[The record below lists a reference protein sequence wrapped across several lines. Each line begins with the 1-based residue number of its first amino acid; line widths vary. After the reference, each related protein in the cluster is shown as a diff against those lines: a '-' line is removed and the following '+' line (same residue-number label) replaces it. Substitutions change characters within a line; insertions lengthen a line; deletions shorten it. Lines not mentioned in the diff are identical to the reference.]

1 MQVLSLALFPL
12 LHGIVCDLP
21 WPSQHA
27 ITVPWPPQHAIT
39 CDSCRAQGFRLW
51 VHDTVTQ
58 KLRLRVMLQQE
69 AGREAQARACIRDF

>member
-1 MQVLSLALFPL
+1 MHPDLLCLVGLCLAVPL
-12 LHGIVCDLP
+12 IY
-21 WPSQHA
+21 S
-27 ITVPWPPQHAIT
+27 TT
-39 CDSCRAQGFRLW
+39 TTTAQGFRLW